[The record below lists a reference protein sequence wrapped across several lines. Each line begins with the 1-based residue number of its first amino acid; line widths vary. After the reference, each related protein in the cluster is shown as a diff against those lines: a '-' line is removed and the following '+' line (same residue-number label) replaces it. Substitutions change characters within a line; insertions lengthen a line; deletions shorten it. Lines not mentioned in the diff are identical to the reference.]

1 MAGIPAVSCKQ
12 VSKVWNPDGASPLLA
27 LDELSFEVARGEFV
41 VLLGPSGCGK
51 STLLYMI
58 AGLEST
64 TSGTIES
71 DMLPVTGPSSDR
83 GMIFQEAS
91 LFPWL
96 TLADNVTFGLGL
108 RGMSPELRRDVAS
121 KILKKVGLGD
131 MLDKRPEELSGG
143 MRQRVAVA
151 RALAMQPMVLMMD
164 EPFAALDVQTRA
176 KMQDFLLQ
184 IWRDSGASIIL
195 VTHSIEEAISLADRI
210 VVFTSRPGR
219 VKKDIRIDL
228 ERPRNPRDPAYRR
241 LEEELSDLLAD
252 EVDRAFADQQR
263 SEAGNQSA

>member
-1 MAGIPAVSCKQ
+1 MASVPAVLIDG
-12 VSKVWNPDGASPLLA
+12 VSKVWNPEGVAPLLA
-27 LDELSFEVARGEFV
+27 LDDLSFEVQRGEFV

-64 TSGTIES
+64 SSGTIEC
-71 DMLPVTGPSSDR
+71 DALPVTGPSSER

-91 LFPWL
+91 LYPWL
-96 TLADNVTFGLGL
+96 TLAENVTFGLGL
-108 RGMSPELRRDVAS
+108 RGMLAEKRREVAGKLLR
-121 KILKKVGLGD
+121 KVGLGD
-131 MLDKRPEELSGG
+131 MLDKRPDELSGG

-176 KMQDFLLQ
+176 KMQDFLLE
-184 IWRDSGASIIL
+184 IWRDSGASVIL
-195 VTHSIEEAISLADRI
+195 VTHSIEEAIALADRI

-219 VKKDIRIDL
+219 VKCNIQIDL
-228 ERPRNPRDPAYRR
+228 PRPRNPRDPAYR
-241 LEEELSDLLAD
+241 LLQDQLADLLAD
-252 EVDRAFADQQR
+252 EVDRAFADQQ
-263 SEAGNQSA
+263 SCKA